1 MRIEEIKNLLE
12 ADLICGEEFLAEE
25 MQSGCG
31 SDLMSDVLAFGG
43 GHGCVLVTG
52 LVNPQV
58 IRTAEMMDI
67 GCIVFGRGKRPSD
80 DMSQMACQR
89 GIALMST
96 RFGMLGACGRLFAAG
111 LQEGD
116 SHV

>member
-1 MRIEEIKNLLE
+1 MQIVDIQNLLE
-12 ADLICGEEFLAEE
+12 AELICGEERLTAEVV
-25 MQSGCG
+25 SGCG

-43 GHGCVLVTG
+43 GHDCVLVTG

-67 GCIVFGRGKRPSD
+67 GCIIFARGKRPSD

-89 GIALMST
+89 GMTLMSSH
-96 RFGMLGACGRLFAAG
+96 FGMLGACGRLFAAG
-111 LQEGD
+111 IREVDNHG
-116 SHV
+116 